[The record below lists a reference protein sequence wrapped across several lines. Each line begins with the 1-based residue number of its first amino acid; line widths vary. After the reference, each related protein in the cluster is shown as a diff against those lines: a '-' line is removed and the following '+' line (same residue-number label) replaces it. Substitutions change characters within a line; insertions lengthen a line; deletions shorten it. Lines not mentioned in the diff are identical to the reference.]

1 VLFVGPP
8 TRRKGFFDAIE
19 AWRISQCGETG
30 AALLLTGISE
40 REFADS
46 VPNPPL
52 RVTPL
57 GFVAKLDSFYLA
69 ADVAF
74 LPSHHEGF
82 PYSLLEGAVAGCL
95 CLASDIN
102 GIRSA
107 TPAKRWRAVPAV
119 GHRGLCPSAA
129 ASPKTSLHDNR
140 QWIVSPSMATM
151 ATTRSNDPCRHGAR
165 IYHIADDGVVSTRR
179 LVEILAEGL
188 GVSPRPVSIPRWL
201 AVGGA
206 TLLGNE
212 FSLELVV
219 RQHLNIYRELL
230 GERWP
235 G

>member
-1 VLFVGPP
+1 
-8 TRRKGFFDAIE
+8 
-19 AWRISQCGETG
+19 
-30 AALLLTGISE
+30 
-40 REFADS
+40 
-46 VPNPPL
+46 
-52 RVTPL
+52 
-57 GFVAKLDSFYLA
+57 
-69 ADVAF
+69 
-74 LPSHHEGF
+74 
-82 PYSLLEGAVAGCL
+82 
-95 CLASDIN
+95 
-102 GIRSA
+102 
-107 TPAKRWRAVPAV
+107 
-119 GHRGLCPSAA
+119 
-129 ASPKTSLHDNR
+129 
-140 QWIVSPSMATM
+140 M

-188 GVSPRPVSIPRWL
+188 GVSPRRVSIPRWL